1 MNKSIADCRFP
12 IGNWQSE
19 IGNRVMRKSALATK
33 PTDRPEHELLLCCA
47 RTNSTPE
54 NVARLRQLASTTV
67 DWQYFFLIARR
78 HSVVPLIFGQLQQHA
93 SDIVPA
99 DTIRHLKLHYLENS
113 ARNTVLTSE
122 LCRLLKRLE
131 ESGIDAIPYKGPVL
145 ALVAYDNL
153 ALRRFVDLDIM
164 VRRED
169 VMAARDVFLAEGL
182 EFARPLTPA
191 QQEVLLKTQ
200 HNMQFTSDNRLLI
213 VELHWE
219 VASHLFASS
228 VQADDLW
235 SSLSTVDL
243 DGTVVKTLSVDDLT
257 FSLCVHGSRHLW
269 ERLGWICD
277 IAELISRHSLN
288 WHNLLAR
295 AARTDS
301 ERMFLLGVCLAERL
315 LDAQLPGEIQNVCDG
330 DDKLQSLAQ
339 TIISQLFNGTEHVP
353 ATTREIFKYNIGVRK
368 SLSSR
373 ARYVLYMLRP
383 TDSDLEHHDLP
394 RSLSF
399 GYYLMRPVRLFMKER
414 KQL

>member
-1 MNKSIADCRFP
+1 MK
-12 IGNWQSE
+12 
-19 IGNRVMRKSALATK
+19 KLASK

-47 RTNSTPE
+47 RTSSTPE
-54 NVARLRQLASTTV
+54 NVERLRELGSTTI

-78 HSVVPLIFGQLQQHA
+78 HSVVPLVYNQLQQHA
-93 SDIVPA
+93 SDLVPA

-122 LCRLLKRLE
+122 LCRLLKQLE
-131 ESGIDAIPYKGPVL
+131 EAGIDAIPYKGPVL
-145 ALVAYDNL
+145 ALVAFGNL

-164 VRRED
+164 VQRED
-169 VMAARDVFLAEGL
+169 VMAARDVFLAAGL
-182 EFARPLTPA
+182 ELARPLTPA
-191 QQEVLLKTQ
+191 QQEVLLRTQ
-200 HNMQFTSDNRLLI
+200 HNMQFMSDNRLLI

-228 VQADDLW
+228 VQSEDLW
-235 SSLSTVDL
+235 SNLSTVEL
-243 DGTVVKTLSVDDLT
+243 EGTRVRTLSVDDLT

-277 IAELISRHSLN
+277 IAELIARHSLG

-315 LDAQLPGEIQNVCDG
+315 LDAKLPDEIKSVCDS
-330 DDKLQSLAQ
+330 DDRLQSLAQ
-339 TIISQLFNGTEHVP
+339 TIITQLFNGTEHVP

-368 SLSSR
+368 SLASR
-373 ARYVLYMLRP
+373 ARYVMYMLRP
-383 TDSDLEHHDLP
+383 TDSDLDGHALP

-399 GYYLMRPVRLFMKER
+399 GYYLMRPVRLFLKER
-414 KQL
+414 KGT